1 MSLPRIERLFARRR
15 AAGTTALVP
24 YLMAGDPDLDTSLRL
39 MHAAVDAGADLIE
52 LGMPFAD
59 PMADGPVIQLA
70 CERALAA
77 GTGVLDVL
85 ALVRRFR
92 QQDDSTPLILMGY
105 LNPIERFGYARF
117 AAAAAEA
124 GVDGVLVVDV
134 PPEEGGELH
143 AALRGQQ
150 LATIYLVAPTTA
162 PARMAQIAQA
172 ASGFVYYVSLKG
184 VTGAASL
191 DTAAVAERVGQ
202 LRAHSAL
209 PVAVGFGVRDA
220 KAAAEVARVAD
231 AVVVGSALVA
241 TVAEHAA
248 DVQAAE
254 TALRARLGE
263 LRAAIDRCDAD
274 KEFA

>member
-1 MSLPRIERLFARRR
+1 MSVARIDRMFARRR

-24 YLMAGDPDLDTSLRL
+24 YLMAGDPDVESTQRL
-39 MHAAVDAGADLIE
+39 LHAAVDAGADLIE

-77 GTGVLDVL
+77 GIQVADVL
-85 ALVRRFR
+85 GLVRNFR
-92 QQDDSTPLILMGY
+92 QQDADTPLILMGY
-105 LNPIERFGYARF
+105 LNPIEQFGYARF

-124 GVDGVLVVDV
+124 GVDGLLVVDV

-143 AALRGQQ
+143 AALQAQQ
-150 LATIYLVAPTTA
+150 LATIYLVAPTTS
-162 PARMAQIAQA
+162 PTRMGQIAQA

-184 VTGAASL
+184 VTGAASI

-202 LRAHSAL
+202 LRAQSAL

-220 KAAAEVARVAD
+220 QSAAEVARVAD

-241 TVAEHAA
+241 TVAEHAD

-254 TALRARLGE
+254 AALRARIDA

>member
-1 MSLPRIERLFARRR
+1 MSVARIDRMFARRR

-24 YLMAGDPDLDTSLRL
+24 YLMAGDPDVESTQRL
-39 MHAAVDAGADLIE
+39 LHAAVDAGADLIE

-77 GTGVLDVL
+77 GIQVADVL
-85 ALVRRFR
+85 GLVRNFR
-92 QQDDSTPLILMGY
+92 QQDADTPLILMGY
-105 LNPIERFGYARF
+105 LNPIEQFGYARF

-124 GVDGVLVVDV
+124 GVDGLLVVDV

-143 AALRGQQ
+143 AALQAQQ
-150 LATIYLVAPTTA
+150 LATIYLVAPTTS
-162 PARMAQIAQA
+162 PTRMGQIAQA

-184 VTGAASL
+184 VTGAASI

-202 LRAHSAL
+202 LRAQSAL

-220 KAAAEVARVAD
+220 QSAAEVARVAD

-241 TVAEHAA
+241 TVAEYAD

-254 TALRARLGE
+254 AALRARIDA

>member
-1 MSLPRIERLFARRR
+1 MSVARIDQMFARRR
-15 AAGTTALVP
+15 VAGSTALVP
-24 YLMAGDPDLDTSLRL
+24 YLMAGDPDVESSLRL
-39 MHAAVDAGADLIE
+39 LHAAVDAGADLIE

-59 PMADGPVIQLA
+59 PMADGPVIQMA

-77 GTGVLDVL
+77 GTGLVDVL

-92 QQDDSTPLILMGY
+92 QQDAGTPLILMGY

-117 AAAAAEA
+117 AAVAAEA

-134 PPEEGGELH
+134 PPEEGSELH
-143 AALRGQQ
+143 AALQAQQ
-150 LATIYLVAPTTA
+150 LATIYLVAPTTS

-184 VTGAASL
+184 VTGAASI

-202 LRAHSAL
+202 LRTQSAL

-220 KAAAEVARVAD
+220 QAAAEVARVAD

-254 TALRARLGE
+254 TALRERLGE

-274 KEFA
+274 KEYA